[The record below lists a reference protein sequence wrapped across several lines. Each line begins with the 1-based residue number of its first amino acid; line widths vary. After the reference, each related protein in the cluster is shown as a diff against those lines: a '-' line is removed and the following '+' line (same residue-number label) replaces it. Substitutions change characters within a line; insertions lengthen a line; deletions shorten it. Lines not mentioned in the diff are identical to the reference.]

1 MAKAKVVGKME
12 TVSLVALPIKVLP
25 LTARSVVA
33 VKVVVVVKDPGAVM
47 AEGRDKVMAPL
58 TAVVAPLTKIWAAV
72 PAAVVTPVVAVR
84 QLLDHAGMVPPM
96 RQVVSAPMA
105 SLVKLPLLF
114 R

>member
-1 MAKAKVVGKME
+1 MAKAKVVGKIL

-25 LTARSVVA
+25 LTVRSVVA

-47 AEGRDKVMAPL
+47 AEGRDKVMAPE

-114 R
+114 L